1 MTGDRSDGG
10 RARSP
15 LRLLALACLGCGALL
30 ACLLA
35 GSLAAWLALREPGTA
50 RAALTPRGGRVELGA
65 VAIVAPEGAV
75 ASETPLSATRVPAPG
90 SPDANLVLVSPAFRV
105 ESGGRLFEKPV
116 TVELPYEKASL
127 PEGASP
133 IPLLWTGR
141 GYLPLEGTV
150 DAARARVVFETTH
163 FSDHAVGYK
172 KSPGKTASK
181 SDRYPFD
188 VVVVEASRARMRPE
202 LPGELERAISFGYER
217 LTEPTWNYL
226 FYAPPHGKGK
236 RLRVEV
242 TDLSASKTAGGAEP
256 YALTVSDELIQVS
269 AALPSEER
277 ARAVAVHELF
287 HAVQW
292 AYYRR
297 ACEKRGK
304 ALDVETHANVAW
316 LDEATATWAAHKL
329 LPDLPETSELA
340 TPRFCYQPLLL
351 HAGEAQR
358 RHEEVEAGAERHEY
372 ASALF
377 VQYLASRLGAQV
389 VNDLLLE
396 AFSRE
401 ESGDSERVVE
411 AVLERANG
419 KKTVGAAPKKDA
431 LWGFYTDF
439 VPAREWSKAFGWD
452 AKAWQMGTPGK
463 VETFSERTLELAV
476 KPKGPASVAIPGGT
490 ESYLVPRAVRV
501 RLPEGA
507 QGTLVLTLS
516 GGTEGKGERWFH
528 AFAAPA
534 TGSHRHLGGAET
546 TLRCPVEKGD
556 VIVLPVAH
564 YGDALSLEAKLEAGP
579 PPLGLELHWTPD
591 PSSYSDIIAVHV
603 SLWARDPAKALAALG
618 GPATWARLEVA
629 FNGEKRYVYGRL
641 GDLKEW
647 AYTFYDAIRV
657 VLPGPVELTATVK
670 VGGETLTAT
679 KTMTRDLS
687 RKPQQE
693 SERALLEERLAK
705 GTAPSV
711 AASDRIRLAGLW
723 RQLGDADRARAEW
736 EKVLPLDTLH
746 SIKRDAHWNLARLA
760 LDAGDLDGYE
770 SHVNAEN
777 VENALGGGTAK
788 VELDLAEMARQAV
801 RVHDDLAKA
810 RELDERRSAD
820 ERKRDPLVLPGPGD
834 PIAK

>member
-10 RARSP
+10 RAGLPR
-15 LRLLALACLGCGALL
+15 RLLALACLGCGALL

-35 GSLAAWLALREPGTA
+35 GSLAAWLALREPGPA
-50 RAALTPRGGRVELGA
+50 RATLTPRGGRVELGA

-75 ASETPLSATRVPAPG
+75 ASETPLSATQVPAPG

-105 ESGGRLFEKPV
+105 ESGGRLFEKPL
-116 TVELPYEKASL
+116 TVELPYDKASL

-141 GYLPLEGTV
+141 GYLTLEGTV

-163 FSDHAVGYK
+163 FSDHAVGYS

-188 VVVVEASRARMRPE
+188 VVVVDSVRARMRPE
-202 LPGELERAISFGYER
+202 LPAELERAISFGYAR

-236 RLRVEV
+236 RLKVEV
-242 TDLSASKTAGGAEP
+242 TDLTALASATAGGAEP
-256 YALTVSDELIQVS
+256 YANTVSDELIQVS
-269 AALPSEER
+269 PTLPSEER
-277 ARAVAVHELF
+277 TRAVAVHELF

-304 ALDVETHANVAW
+304 ALSVETHANVAW

-340 TPRFCYQPLLL
+340 TPRLCYQPLLF
-351 HAGEAQR
+351 HAGEAK
-358 RHEEVEAGAERHEY
+358 RHHQEVEAGAERHEY

-377 VQYLASRLGAQV
+377 VQYLASRLGAKV

-396 AFSRE
+396 AFARDE
-401 ESGDSERVVE
+401 TQDTERVVE
-411 AVLERANG
+411 AVLERASG
-419 KKTVGAAPKKDA
+419 KKKDA
-431 LWGFYTDF
+431 LWGFTTDF
-439 VPAREWSKAFGWD
+439 VLAREWSKTFGWD

-463 VETFSERTLELAV
+463 VETFSDRTLELTV

-507 QGTLVLTLS
+507 EGSLVLTLS

-546 TLRCPVEKGD
+546 TLRSPVEKGD

-564 YGDALSLEAKLEAGP
+564 YGDALSLEAKLEPGP
-579 PPLGLELHWTPD
+579 PPSGLELHWTPD
-591 PSSYSDIIAVHV
+591 PSSYDDIIAVHV
-603 SLWARDPAKALAALG
+603 SLWAHDPAKALAALG
-618 GPATWARLEVA
+618 GPATWARLEIAV
-629 FNGEKRYVYGRL
+629 NGEKRYVYGRL

-647 AYTFYDAIRV
+647 AYTFYDGIRV
-657 VLPGPVELTATVK
+657 VLPGPLELTATVR

-687 RKPQQE
+687 HKPQLD
-693 SERALLEERLAK
+693 SERASLEGRLASE
-705 GTAPSV
+705 TETSTI
-711 AASDRIRLAGLW
+711 ASDRMRLASGW
-723 RQLGDADRARAEW
+723 RQLGEADRARAEW
-736 EKVLPLDTLH
+736 EKVLALDTLH
-746 SIKRDAHWNLARLA
+746 SVKRDAHWNLARLA

-770 SHVNAEN
+770 SHVKAEN
-777 VENALGGGTAK
+777 DENASDGGTAR
-788 VELDLAEMARQAV
+788 VAPDLAEMARSAV
-801 RVHDDLAKA
+801 RVHDDLEKA
-810 RELDERRSAD
+810 WELDARRSAE
-820 ERKRDPLVLPGPGD
+820 ERKRDPLVLPGRGD
-834 PIAK
+834 RVEK